1 MQMTTLL
8 LKHVASSARGH
19 PRRGPTCRLVPL
31 ANSPSGREVAQAPG
45 AAVTLGRPL
54 RPHLKAV
61 PYIILFAVDVSLSF
75 SLSVCLSL
83 SPSPS
88 LVPSPSFSLSLEVTS
103 LSNPGPGPA
112 DASRGTMVAIR
123 SLRARKRTSWRRQGA
138 WTDGHLSS
146 ELRSA
151 PHPAT
156 PTESHTEPSA
166 RRGRPAARPKATNS
180 SKGISPPRRSVCCC
194 LMNKSQANQTS
205 LFHLWVWFGGG

>member
-8 LKHVASSARGH
+8 LKHVAGSARGH

-45 AAVTLGRPL
+45 EAVTLGRPL
-54 RPHLKAV
+54 RPHLKVV
-61 PYIILFAVDVSLSF
+61 PYIIFFTVDVSLSF
-75 SLSVCLSL
+75 SLSVCPSLPPPLSFRLPHSL
-83 SPSPS
+83 SPWRSPVYRIQGRDPPMR
-88 LVPSPSFSLSLEVTS
+88 LGARWWPSGHSKPGSAHPGDDRACGQAVTS
-103 LSNPGPGPA
+103 
-112 DASRGTMVAIR
+112 V
-123 SLRARKRTSWRRQGA
+123 
-138 WTDGHLSS
+138 LSS
-146 ELRSA
+146 GPR
-151 PHPAT
+151 PTPPI